1 MKRREEESTMP
12 IVTVQMYEGRSIE
25 QKRELAKAMTQAMV
39 DIAKTTADQ
48 VHVIIQDVPR
58 TNWAQSGK
66 LASDG

>member
-1 MKRREEESTMP
+1 MP
-12 IVTVQMYEGRSIE
+12 VVTVQMYEGRTIE
-25 QKRELAKAMTQAMV
+25 QKRALAAALTQAMV
-39 DIAKTTADQ
+39 DIAKTTPDQ